1 MLTNQWQSEP
11 GHTNS
16 ALTADGGGTALD
28 ADNPATYEFTKEV
41 LTQLAAM
48 TPGPYIHI
56 GGDETPE
63 VSEVDYKKMIAAFSR
78 QVTDLDKKVIG
89 WSEYGTA
96 GLPPNSVIQAWT
108 FKTQEE
114 ANSIIKNNAKVI
126 LSPDAKTYIPQ
137 KQDSA
142 QEVGPAWACG
152 GPCTLEDHYD
162 WDPATHLPGIGD
174 ARILGM
180 ETVHWGEFMRTMDQ
194 TENFQYPRTL
204 ATAEVG
210 WSPQAKRDYANFTQ
224 RAGTFG
230 GRMDLEGINYFKTS
244 GVDWSTA
251 PAAPETAPALVDPAA
266 LPEVSPVDLGVP
278 STEFD
283 GGEYL
288 ILKNLPVNAWLR
300 TAIQNTSAT
309 EPTAPKSQW
318 VLSNAAGEAPLEVPT
333 GLEGGNYVVTVQNA
347 AGQLAGFAAL
357 ALADQPGHGR
367 HYQCHTHARDAVAR
381 GQFTLHY
388 SLRYSLRR
396 EQFR

>member
-1 MLTNQWQSEP
+1 M
-11 GHTNS
+11 
-16 ALTADGGGTALD
+16 
-28 ADNPATYEFTKEV
+28 
-41 LTQLAAM
+41 
-48 TPGPYIHI
+48 
-56 GGDETPE
+56 
-63 VSEVDYKKMIAAFSR
+63 
-78 QVTDLDKKVIG
+78 IG

-137 KQDSA
+137 KQDNA

-251 PAAPETAPALVDPAA
+251 PAAPETAPALVDPAT

-309 EPTAPKSQW
+309 EPTAPKGQW
-318 VLSNAAGEAPLEVPT
+318 VRSNEAGEAPLEVPT

-357 ALADQPGHGR
+357 ALAEEAAPETTKPATAPATTAPATTEPTNEATEEATTDP
-367 HYQCHTHARDAVAR
+367 TDEATTAPATTDA
-381 GQFTLHY
+381 TLT
-388 SLRYSLRR
+388 SPATGDTGTVPTRVTTSPTASPTGTSADELASTGASSTLLMGGAVLALLAGLVIMAGSRR
-396 EQFR
+396 RSSQH

>member
-1 MLTNQWQSEP
+1 M
-11 GHTNS
+11 
-16 ALTADGGGTALD
+16 
-28 ADNPATYEFTKEV
+28 
-41 LTQLAAM
+41 
-48 TPGPYIHI
+48 
-56 GGDETPE
+56 
-63 VSEVDYKKMIAAFSR
+63 
-78 QVTDLDKKVIG
+78 IG
-89 WSEYGTA
+89 WSEYGRA

-114 ANSIIKNNAKVI
+114 ANSIKKNNAKVI

-137 KQDSA
+137 KQDNA

-318 VLSNAAGEAPLEVPT
+318 VRSNEAGEAPLEVPT

-347 AGQLAGFAAL
+347 AGQLAGFATLALAEEAAPETTKPATAPATTAPATTAPATTAPATTEATEATEATTEPTLTGPATDGTTSAATTQGTPSPAASSPSTTPSATPSAGSNSDDLASTGASSTLLLGGAAL
-357 ALADQPGHGR
+357 ALLAGLVIMAVSR
-367 HYQCHTHARDAVAR
+367 RRNSTH
-381 GQFTLHY
+381 
-388 SLRYSLRR
+388 
-396 EQFR
+396 